1 MQLQQG
7 FEIKLEICHIFFSLC
22 LEVASFSIRRLQYP
36 KPFPD
41 ISPWTFYGQ
50 LSEEFAKERRISFH
64 LWVPILTLTNKYL
77 MPIHKSFDKFM
88 SVIPQPVN
96 DYSVLKAYLLFLV
109 DTTEN
114 LEIQHTFSKS
124 DQAVY
129 SNCSI

>member
-1 MQLQQG
+1 
-7 FEIKLEICHIFFSLC
+7 
-22 LEVASFSIRRLQYP
+22 
-36 KPFPD
+36 
-41 ISPWTFYGQ
+41 
-50 LSEEFAKERRISFH
+50 
-64 LWVPILTLTNKYL
+64 